1 MKKIIT
7 LLVLLTCFTTQAQ
20 TRQNSINYEL
30 TRTNGLEVVGGDL
43 VIVNLNI
50 CPLKD
55 LNKQLLFE
63 SQSSSTI
70 FINVNNR
77 GGGNSCVTLIVE
89 TQNGT
94 TRIEIP
100 ENTELGVHQ
109 FLRVKR
115 AFLKIEKT
123 LSDTA
128 ITELKS
134 IGEATI
140 WF

>member
-1 MKKIIT
+1 MKKLSILI
-7 LLVLLTCFTTQAQ
+7 VAFICFTINAQ
-20 TRQNSINYEL
+20 TRQTTINFEL
-30 TRTNGLEVVGGDL
+30 TRTNGLENVGADL
-43 VIVNLNI
+43 VIGNI
-50 CPLKD
+50 NVCPLKD
-55 LNKQLLFE
+55 TNKQMLFE
-63 SQSSSTI
+63 SQNTSTI
-70 FINVNNR
+70 FIEVNNR

-89 TQNGT
+89 TQNGA

-100 ENTELGVHQ
+100 ENTNIGIHQ

-123 LSDTA
+123 LSDTS

>member
-1 MKKIIT
+1 MKNLIT
-7 LLVLLTCFTTQAQ
+7 IVFAFICLSIQSQIRETT
-20 TRQNSINYEL
+20 INYEL
-30 TRTNGLEVVGGDL
+30 KRTNGLEVVGGDL
-43 VIVNLNI
+43 VIGAPVI

-55 LNKQLLFE
+55 FNKQMLFE
-63 SQSSSTI
+63 SQSTNTI

-77 GGGNSCVTLIVE
+77 SGGNSCVTLVVE

-94 TRIEIP
+94 TRVEIP
-100 ENTELGVHQ
+100 ENTEIGVRQ
-109 FLRVKR
+109 FQRVKR

-123 LSDTA
+123 LSGTA

>member
-1 MKKIIT
+1 MKQLSI
-7 LLVLLTCFTTQAQ
+7 LLFVLISLSINAQ
-20 TRQNSINYEL
+20 TRQTSINYEL
-30 TRTNGLEVVGGDL
+30 TRTNGLESVGGDL
-43 VIVNLNI
+43 VIGNLNR
-50 CPLKD
+50 CPNKD
-55 LNKQLLFE
+55 ANKQLLFE

-100 ENTELGVHQ
+100 ENTELGIRQ

-115 AFLKIEKT
+115 AFLKIEKNLT
-123 LSDTA
+123 DTT

>member
-1 MKKIIT
+1 MKRIIIVI
-7 LLVLLTCFTTQAQ
+7 VLFTCFTTQAQ
-20 TRQNSINYEL
+20 TRQSSLKYEL
-30 TRTNGLEVVGGDL
+30 TRTNGLEQVGGDL
-43 VIVNLNI
+43 VIVNLNT

-70 FINVNNR
+70 FINVNNH

>member
-7 LLVLLTCFTTQAQ
+7 LLGLFICLTTQAQ
-20 TRQNSINYEL
+20 TRQNSIKYEL
-30 TRTNGLEVVGGDL
+30 TRTNGLENVGADL
-43 VIVNLNI
+43 VIGNI
-50 CPLKD
+50 NVCPLKD
-55 LNKQLLFE
+55 ANKQMLFE
-63 SQSSSTI
+63 SQNTSTI
-70 FINVNNR
+70 FIEVNNR

-94 TRIEIP
+94 IRIEIP
-100 ENTELGVHQ
+100 ENTNVGIRQ

-123 LSDTA
+123 LPDTT